1 MKKAFDIMKKPITIV
16 KNASLLEVIK
26 KMVDYNISRI
36 IIIENEKPLGIIS
49 EKDVGFYLFSDKTI
63 RSLEQIPLDDFIKRI
78 EFVDGSETLKHCARI
93 MFEKNIGS
101 LVIGNKNE
109 LQGII
114 TKTDIIEYFAEHY
127 FGKHRVVDLKNP
139 GFISVSTESSL
150 SDTIEKMMKNNI
162 SRIIVT
168 DSKGK
173 PSGIIT
179 FRDFFEISLQLGS
192 EIDVTEPSA
201 LSGHMRKGFL
211 SEQGFGGVS
220 LARDIMSRKIIS
232 VSPDDHLASACQI
245 MVDNHLNGLEVVDEK
260 EKGTIGIISKTDII
274 QFFSLF

>member
-1 MKKAFDIMKKPITIV
+1 MKKPITIV

-36 IIIENEKPLGIIS
+36 IVNENEKPLGIIT
-49 EKDVGFYLFSDKTI
+49 EKDIGFYLFSDKTT
-63 RSLEQIPLDDFIKRI
+63 RNLEQIPLDDLIKRI
-78 EFVDGSETLKHCARI
+78 EFVDGSETLK
-93 MFEKNIGS
+93 
-101 LVIGNKNE
+101 LVIGNNNE

-114 TKTDIIEYFAEHY
+114 TKTDIVEYFAKHY

-139 GFISVSTESSL
+139 GFVSVSTESSI
-150 SDTIEKMMKNNI
+150 SDTIEKMIKNNI

-173 PSGIIT
+173 PLGIIT
-179 FRDFFEISLQLGS
+179 FRDFFAISLQLGS
-192 EIDVTEPSA
+192 EVDVTEPSA
-201 LSGHMRKGFL
+201 LSGHIRSGFL

-220 LARDIMSRKIIS
+220 LARDIMNRKIIS
-232 VSPDDHLASACQI
+232 VSPDDDLASACQI
-245 MVDNHLNGLEVVDEK
+245 MVDSHLNGLAVID
-260 EKGTIGIISKTDII
+260 EKGTIGIISKTDMI

>member
-26 KMVDYNISRI
+26 KLVEYNISRI

-78 EFVDGSETLKHCARI
+78 EFVDGSETLKHCART

-173 PSGIIT
+173 PLGIIT

-192 EIDVTEPSA
+192 EIDVNEPSA

-232 VSPDDHLASACQI
+232 VSPDDDLASACQI
-245 MVDNHLNGLEVVDEK
+245 MVDNHLNGLVVVDEK

>member
-1 MKKAFDIMKKPITIV
+1 MKKPITIV

-36 IIIENEKPLGIIS
+36 IVNENEKPLGIIS
-49 EKDVGFYLFSDKTI
+49 EKDVGFYLFSDKTT

-78 EFVDGSETLKHCARI
+78 EFVDGSETLKHCART

-139 GFISVSTESSL
+139 GFVSVSTESSL
-150 SDTIEKMMKNNI
+150 SDTIEKMIRNNI

-179 FRDFFEISLQLGS
+179 FRDFFAISLQLGS
-192 EIDVTEPSA
+192 GVDVTEPSA
-201 LSGHMRKGFL
+201 LSGHVRSGFL

-220 LARDIMSRKIIS
+220 LARDIMTRKIIS
-232 VSPDDHLASACQI
+232 VSPDDDLASACQI
-245 MVDNHLNGLEVVDEK
+245 MVDSHLNGLVVVDEK
-260 EKGTIGIISKTDII
+260 EKGTIGIISKTDMI
-274 QFFSLF
+274 QFFSLL

>member
-1 MKKAFDIMKKPITIV
+1 MKKPITIV

-36 IIIENEKPLGIIS
+36 IVNEKEKPLGIIT

-78 EFVDGSETLKHCARI
+78 EFVDSSETLKHCART
-93 MFEKNIGS
+93 MFEKNISS

-114 TKTDIIEYFAEHY
+114 TKTDIIEYFAEYY

-139 GFISVSTESSL
+139 GFVSVSTESSL

-220 LARDIMSRKIIS
+220 LARDIMSKKIIS
-232 VSPDDHLASACQI
+232 VSPDDGLASACQI
-245 MVDNHLNGLEVVDEK
+245 MVDNHLNGLVVVDEK
-260 EKGTIGIISKTDII
+260 EKGIIGIISKTDII